1 MHVGVLGGTG
11 PAGSGL
17 AVRLA
22 SVGIDVTLGS
32 RSHER
37 AKQTCD
43 KLIGRW
49 PDHQLTLHP
58 GDNEQAASADVVV
71 VATPWDAAAETA
83 ASVASLLDGK
93 VVISMA
99 NALAKVGDE
108 FQPLVPPRGSVAA
121 SVQAMVPAACVA
133 AAFHHL
139 PAKELGDIAHTLESD
154 VLICSDHVRATE
166 VTADL
171 VRLVPG
177 LRPLDAGR
185 LSNAAPIE
193 AFAAVLLQI
202 NVRYRT
208 RAAIKLTR
216 IDAS

>member
-1 MHVGVLGGTG
+1 
-11 PAGSGL
+11 
-17 AVRLA
+17 VRLA
-22 SVGIDVTLGS
+22 SVGLEVTIGS
-32 RSHER
+32 RSVER
-37 AKQTCD
+37 AKETCD
-43 KLIGRW
+43 RLVEQW
-49 PDHQLTLHP
+49 PDHTLVLLP
-58 GDNEQAASADVVV
+58 GDNDQAASADMVV
-71 VATPWDAAAETA
+71 VATPWDAAAATS
-83 ASVASLLDGK
+83 ASVADHLGGK

-121 SVQAMVPAACVA
+121 SVQAIVPAARVS

-154 VLICSDHVRATE
+154 VLICSDHPSATAE
-166 VTADL
+166 TADL

-193 AFAAVLLQI
+193 AFAAVLLQV

-216 IDAS
+216 IETS